1 MISISEE
8 FTFNMNLHDILHGI
22 QITNQ
27 PHIFQHINIESLSF
41 HSNEIQRNDVFIAI
55 IGGKHDGHDYIK
67 QAINQGAVAVVGE
80 KEIKEELPVP
90 YIRVEDSRKAL
101 AKMAANYYGN
111 PAKKH
116 VMIGITGT
124 NGKTTTAFMLRH
136 LIEEAGYTCAMF
148 GSVVNRMNGEEIPAV
163 HTTPD
168 SLELNRLLHVSEDDF
183 VVMEV
188 SSHALSQARVEG
200 IKFDYCL
207 FTNLGHDHLDY
218 HNSFEEY
225 FSVKA
230 SLFNQLKPDGFAI
243 VNIDNQWGEKLQ
255 AILEE
260 KKINTVSFSQFK
272 EAGWT
277 FRKTLNGLCP
287 SVALENGEKEELY
300 FHVKMP
306 GEHNIY
312 NSVMALITGRKI
324 GIATDKLVLGMLSF
338 EGAPGR
344 FDMIDYDGI
353 TVVIDYAHTADAF
366 EHCLKAAHE
375 CGAKRV
381 FHVFGFRGGRDE
393 TKRGEMLQTSVG
405 LADGCILTLDDLN
418 HVTVDSM
425 VLTMSA
431 LNKEYGKGKGEVIPD
446 RTLAIKKV
454 MESASLGDWVFITGK
469 GNERYQFPFE
479 IGTSSDKE
487 TVLFLKGGREK
498 DLTNAVI

>member
-1 MISISEE
+1 ME
-8 FTFNMNLHDILHGI
+8 LYDVLHGI
-22 QITNQ
+22 KINNQ
-27 PHIFQHINIESLSF
+27 AEILKNISIDGLSF
-41 HSNEIQRNDVFIAI
+41 HSNKVQKNEVFIAI
-55 IGGKHDGHDYIK
+55 SGGRHDGHDYIK
-67 QAINQGAVAVVGE
+67 QAINHGAAAVVGE

-90 YIRVEDSRKAL
+90 YIRVQDSRKAL
-101 AKMAANYYGN
+101 AKMAANYYKN

-116 VMIGITGT
+116 IMIGITGT
-124 NGKTTTAFMLRH
+124 NGKTTTAFMLKH

-148 GSVVNRMNGEEIPAV
+148 GSVVNVMNGKEFPAV

-168 SLELNRLLHVSEDDF
+168 SLELNRLLHVSDDDF

-200 IKFDYCL
+200 IEFDYCL

-218 HNSFEEY
+218 HKSFEEY

-230 SLFNQLKPDGFAI
+230 SLFNQLKSDGFAI

-260 KKINTVSFSQFK
+260 KKINTISLSQFE
-272 EAGWT
+272 EAEWT

-287 SVALENGEKEELY
+287 SVILKNRQKEELH

-324 GIATDKLVLGMLSF
+324 GIAIDKLVLGILSF
-338 EGAPGR
+338 KGAPGR
-344 FDMIDYDGI
+344 FEMIDYDGI
-353 TVVIDYAHTADAF
+353 TIVIDYAHTADAF

-375 CGAKRV
+375 CGAKKV

-393 TKRGEMLQTSVG
+393 TKRGDMLQTSVG
-405 LADGCILTLDDLN
+405 LADCCILTLDDLN
-418 HVTVDSM
+418 NVPFDSM
-425 VLTMSA
+425 VLTMST
-431 LNKEYGKGKGEVIPD
+431 LNKEYGRDKGEVIPD
-446 RTLAIKKV
+446 RTLAIKNAIK
-454 MESASLGDWVFITGK
+454 SASCGDWVFITGK
-469 GNERYQFPFE
+469 GNESYKFPFE
-479 IGTSSDKE
+479 IGTSSDTE
-487 TVLFLKGGREK
+487 TVLFLREGKEK
-498 DLTNAVI
+498 DWTDAVI